1 MTVENKQAKVQK
13 AIFNEIKNRAGSK
26 KSSRAL
32 VEELAQL
39 LNVSTD
45 SAYRRLRCEKF
56 LALDELEKISMHFK
70 VSFDKHLALSE
81 SDSVVFKVALNQQN
95 TSFDDFLM
103 GIYTDL
109 EEIIQHPNH
118 KLIYSAKEVPIFH
131 FLQIPELAA
140 FKMFYWMK
148 TLFQMPEYSN
158 LSFSFDFISEQRLA
172 LGKKISDLYAKA
184 NSYEIWNFE
193 SVHSFIAQTEFYF
206 QAGMMYKQTAI
217 TLLDKFVELMTLIRK
232 QADIEFKC
240 SIRGAAPKGHPKN
253 YHLYFNEIIL
263 SDNTIYAQVGDNSIC
278 YIPHALLYYM
288 TTSDKAY
295 CDHLHNVLEGVMK
308 KSTMISGSAEKHRSI
323 FFNYVF
329 QKIEEAKNRLA
340 IAL

>member
-1 MTVENKQAKVQK
+1 MIENKQVKVQK
-13 AIFNEIKNRAGSK
+13 AIFNEIKSK
-26 KSSRAL
+26 FEGKKTSRSL

-56 LALDELEKISMHFK
+56 LTLDELEKISMHFR

-81 SDSVVFKVALNQQN
+81 YDSVIFKVALNQQN
-95 TSFDDFLM
+95 TSFDEFLT
-103 GIYTDL
+103 GIHNDL
-109 EEIIQHPNH
+109 ETILQHPNH

-148 TLFQMPEYSN
+148 TLFQLPEYSD
-158 LSFSFDFISEQRLA
+158 LSFSFDFISEKHLELA
-172 LGKKISDLYAKA
+172 KRISELYKKV

-206 QAGMMYKQTAI
+206 QSGMMNKKTAI
-217 TLLDKFVELMTLIRK
+217 TLLDKFTELLTLIRK

-240 SIRGAAPKGHPKN
+240 AMKGVVPKGHPKN
-253 YHLYFNEIIL
+253 YNLYFNEIIL
-263 SDNTIYAQVGDNSIC
+263 SDNTIYVEVAGNSMC

-288 TTSDKAY
+288 TTTDKAY
-295 CDHLHNVLEGVMK
+295 CDHLHNVLEGVMR
-308 KSTMISGSAEKHRSI
+308 KSTKISGTAEKHRSI

-329 QKIEEAKNRLA
+329 QKIEEAKDRLA
-340 IAL
+340 KSL